1 MTLVQGSDLP
11 VGETRP
17 MGRHKMTYCPAY
29 PAAFG
34 DNPPIYS
41 LGVDSAEKVASL
53 ERAYRLFNECRIDQ
67 LLAMMIDDV
76 RWPDVG
82 NGVVLDSKPAIR
94 QYWDAQFTV
103 SDPLVVPKGFLEIG
117 EDMIAMVDRRVF
129 DWSGNL
135 MTDPVVVFHRYSFR
149 GVLMSRM
156 SVHRSSEDAEAT

>member
-1 MTLVQGSDLP
+1 MTGSQGEYAPEEYASPP
-11 VGETRP
+11 V
-17 MGRHKMTYCPAY
+17 
-29 PAAFG
+29 
-34 DNPPIYS
+34 NPPTYS